1 MPPRNHRMRLP
12 HSRDLSDSERVTH
25 SRHPSTRF
33 NKKSHLPFRS
43 RTIMI
48 PTKLLSLCLR
58 RQMDI
63 RSKEG
68 LELTLKK
75 YKGWRKKYK
84 FKYNKNKKMNRSNRN
99 FR

>member
-1 MPPRNHRMRLP
+1 
-12 HSRDLSDSERVTH
+12 
-25 SRHPSTRF
+25 
-33 NKKSHLPFRS
+33 
-43 RTIMI
+43 
-48 PTKLLSLCLR
+48 
-58 RQMDI
+58 MDI

>member
-1 MPPRNHRMRLP
+1 MPPRSHRMRLP

-25 SRHPSTRF
+25 SRHHSTKL
-33 NKKSHLPFRS
+33 NKKSPLPFRS

-48 PTKLLSLCLR
+48 PTRLLSLCPR
-58 RQMDI
+58 REMDNHL
-63 RSKEG
+63 KGG

-75 YKGWRKKYK
+75 YRGWRKKYK
-84 FKYNKNKKMNRSNRN
+84 FKYNKNKKMNPSNRS